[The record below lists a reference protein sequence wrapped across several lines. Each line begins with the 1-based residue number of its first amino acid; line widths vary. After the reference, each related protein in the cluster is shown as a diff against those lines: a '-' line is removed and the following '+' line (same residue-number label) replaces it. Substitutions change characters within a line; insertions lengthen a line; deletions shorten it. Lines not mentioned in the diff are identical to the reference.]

1 MYGEDQNVILLDLK
15 IIDWITDAK
24 NAMEY
29 KWFNRKV
36 SKHISIL

>member
-1 MYGEDQNVILLDLK
+1 MYGEDQNEILLDLK

-29 KWFNRKV
+29 LL
-36 SKHISIL
+36 SQ